1 MKTLI
6 VLIVVVGVGLVVL
19 IVRSARERANRNHDP
34 IEYYLGWGRYS
45 HPISLEKRVTKEA
58 AQAAAARGSAYLI
71 AYFDA
76 DGQLTHVVK
85 MLRGSVFFDFV
96 YSYHRN
102 GKLKTAKVTNAD
114 GVVTVWDYDE
124 SGRTNKPG
132 FW

>member
-71 AYFDA
+71 AYFE
-76 DGQLTHVVK
+76 QWF
-85 MLRGSVFFDFV
+85 RS
-96 YSYHRN
+96 
-102 GKLKTAKVTNAD
+102 
-114 GVVTVWDYDE
+114 
-124 SGRTNKPG
+124 KPLAMRARQDHPCTSRVHNCSATG
-132 FW
+132 EMTDPSM